1 LACTRKTNQH
11 VKYLGRKLIFFFII
25 LIPFWSFLVWFFWPK
40 TVFPGL
46 IVDKTVFDRSGQEHR
61 SINWILTHEKL
72 VEPDG
77 SQYDLKEDYYGFF
90 PINRPEYV
98 VRDLTIYNYQELDSL
113 SQALDWLYYSDT
125 YGIYRNE
132 WVYGR
137 EINERSPLV
146 YGGLTDE
153 AYQLFRQMYKNR
165 KLTITEFNTLASPT
179 PLELRFKME
188 RLLELD
194 VTGWTGRYY
203 HSLDTVVNTDIPR
216 WMRRLHKRSY
226 GRPFAYPDV
235 PGIVLIHE
243 TNVIRVL
250 RGDRHLAHPVP
261 ILNAPEATQER
272 YGVPQYIRF
281 PYWFDITFAK
291 DSADIEAT
299 YKIHVTSRGDSL
311 LDSLHLPNE
320 FPAMISDAQ
329 EGLRYYF
336 CGDWADNPVPF
347 GLSYFAGSQYL
358 RKFFYNNRSRLD
370 RNKFFWEYYL
380 PTITTIFEEYRKRKD
395 TLEPTR
401 ALPPVHRSYTGYY
414 QRYGIPYPNVGV
426 GTSYRDYDPNI
437 ILGTEYLEAAYRD
450 SVLQVQLQNAQKSG
464 YYVGE
469 LGDTVFLDQQAPYDT
484 LERILRR
491 NNRLNA
497 DSNYVTDSARDFQ
510 INARLEGYLK
520 DGPDSAVEPAVKTP
534 SPEKDQQAEEQARED
549 SPEEPQS
556 PISSRFFQRG
566 ARSGPAGQMSPDPAA
581 TPATPSESKSS
592 PESSSRAA
600 KEKNQTPQTSPEPE
614 EELET
619 AQKEENT
626 SQAPAK
632 EARSEPEPPPQA
644 IKAKTDQAP
653 QKTSTPSPASP
664 RASREALEAR
674 FRVGARVAGG
684 AKQERAGTAQKD
696 SRKTAASQE
705 EETSAAKS
713 TGADLS
719 SSPDDAAPAG
729 DYPTNLELEDRYR
742 IILGSFAKPSDADQL
757 LNKIDSPEG
766 MVVYIP
772 KYDTYRVVYAS
783 YDDVRAADAP
793 FSDVLKRY
801 PQAWLVKF

>member
-1 LACTRKTNQH
+1 M
-11 VKYLGRKLIFFFII
+11 KYLGRKLIFFFII

-98 VRDLTIYNYQELDSL
+98 VRDLTIYNYRELDSL

-153 AYQLFRQMYKNR
+153 SYQLFRQMYKNR

-261 ILNAPEATQER
+261 ILNAPEATQKR

-380 PTITTIFEEYRKRKD
+380 PTITTIFEEYRERKD

-401 ALPPVHRSYTGYY
+401 ALPPVHRRYEGYY

-437 ILGTEYLEAAYRD
+437 ILGTEYLEEAYRD
-450 SVLQVQLQNAQKSG
+450 SVLQIQLRNAQKSG

-497 DSNYVTDSARDFQ
+497 DSNLVTDSARDFQ
-510 INARLEGYLK
+510 INARLEDYLK
-520 DGPDSAVEPAVKTP
+520 DGPNEAVKPAVKTP
-534 SPEKDQQAEEQARED
+534 SPDKDRTAQKRAEKN
-549 SPEEPQS
+549 SPENIQN
-556 PISSRFFQRG
+556 PISTRFFQRG
-566 ARSGPAGQMSPDPAA
+566 ARFGPAGQRSPAPAA
-581 TPATPSESKSS
+581 KPVSSSDDQAS
-592 PESSSRAA
+592 PESASRPA
-600 KEKNQTPQTSPEPE
+600 KEKSATLQKSPEPVE
-614 EELET
+614 EKE
-619 AQKEENT
+619 APPKEENT
-626 SQAPAK
+626 PKAPSK
-632 EARSEPEPPPQA
+632 EARPEPDPVPQSTKVATERAQKSEP
-644 IKAKTDQAP
+644 AP
-653 QKTSTPSPASP
+653 SSASP
-664 RASREALEAR
+664 RASREAMEAR
-674 FRVGARVAGG
+674 FRVGARVADGPE
-684 AKQERAGTAQKD
+684 QERPGTPAKD
-696 SRKTAASQE
+696 SRKAAASQKA
-705 EETSAAKS
+705 ETSSSKS

-719 SSPDDAAPAG
+719 SSLDDAAQAG

-742 IILGSFAKPSDADQL
+742 IILGSFARPSDADQL
-757 LNKIDSPEG
+757 LNKIDSPDG

-783 YDDVRAADAP
+783 YDDMRAADTS
-793 FSDVLKRY
+793 FSAILKSY
-801 PQAWLVKF
+801 PRAWLVKF